1 MTFIRFKSFPRTEPP
16 PPFVGLV
23 HKAFVKNEDHIGTRV
38 LDKSLK
44 SDQVLEIVAGDLMQ
58 LGFEVERG
66 KRKSEKISVPVL
78 YGELG
83 NPDLRYEVDAFNESF
98 SCGIEVEA
106 GRSLSGGNAIYR
118 DLFQAMVMSRV
129 KHMIIAVPNLYRS
142 KPGKPIGQGEAC
154 YESCLS
160 IAETLYSIPRI
171 NMPYGLTVLG
181 Y

>member
-1 MTFIRFKSFPRTEPP
+1 MTFISFQSFPRTEPP
-16 PPFVGLV
+16 PSFVDLV
-23 HKAFVKNEDHIGTRV
+23 SKAFAKNEVHIGTRS

-44 SDQVLEIVAGDLMQ
+44 SDEVLEIVANDLIQ

-66 KRKSEKISVPVL
+66 KKKSEKISVPVL

-83 NPDLRYEVDAFNESF
+83 IPDLRYEVDAFNESL

-142 KPGKPIGQGEAC
+142 KPGKPAGQGEKC
-154 YESCLS
+154 YEGCLS
-160 IAETLYSIPRI
+160 IAETLYSNPRAK
-171 NMPYGLTVLG
+171 MPYGLTILG